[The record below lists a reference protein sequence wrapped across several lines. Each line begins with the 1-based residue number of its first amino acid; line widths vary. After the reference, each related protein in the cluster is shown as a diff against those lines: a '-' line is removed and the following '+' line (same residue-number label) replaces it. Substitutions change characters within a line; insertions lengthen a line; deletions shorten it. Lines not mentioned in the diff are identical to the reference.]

1 MSIITYEGCEFPVD
15 IPESSVQTEATK
27 IKVDRIWKCPCCKH
41 PFRTKIAMYDHMY
54 KSHANEIPDGIS
66 AAQYAFN
73 IRNNKTFG
81 TCVQC
86 RTNHTPW
93 NEAAERYDRF
103 CGPQCRNAYVVEAKR
118 RMVKKY
124 GKVHLLDDPK
134 FQLKMQDGRSIA
146 GQYKFTSDNTEVPY
160 LGSYEYDFLHYSD
173 NTYGW
178 NGSEILRCPFTFEY
192 EYDGKTRIYMP
203 DYYLPN
209 FNLIVEIKDGGDNPN
224 MHHKIQ
230 EVDKVKESLKDEI
243 MRNQDKY
250 NYIKIVN
257 KDYRTFDFLIKAITD
272 MAWDDPDFKGRVKG
286 IIMIP

>member
-1 MSIITYEGCEFPVD
+1 MSNITYEGVGFTLD
-15 IPESSVQTEATK
+15 IPEDSLQMESTK
-27 IKVDRIWKCPCCKH
+27 IKVDRIWKCPCCKY
-41 PFRTKIAMYDHMY
+41 PYKTKSAMYDHMY
-54 KSHANEIPDGIS
+54 KEHSNEIPENMS

-73 IRNNKTFG
+73 IRNKKTFG
-81 TCVQC
+81 LCVQC

-93 NEAAERYDRF
+93 DEDAERYDRF

-124 GKVHLLDDPK
+124 GKEHLLDDPK

-146 GQYKFTSDNTEVPY
+146 GQYEFPDKTLVPY
-160 LGSYEYDFLHYSD
+160 LGSYEYDFLHHLDSVYS
-173 NTYGW
+173 W
-178 NGSEILRCPFTFEY
+178 NGTEVLRCTETFEY
-192 EYDGKTRIYMP
+192 EYEGKTHIYMP
-203 DYYLPN
+203 DYILPN

-230 EVDKVKESLKDEI
+230 NVDKVKEKLKDEV
-243 MRNQDKY
+243 MRNQTKF

-257 KDYRTFDFLIKAITD
+257 KEYQTFNFLIKAITD
-272 MAWDDPDFKGRVKG
+272 MAWDDPEFKGKVHN